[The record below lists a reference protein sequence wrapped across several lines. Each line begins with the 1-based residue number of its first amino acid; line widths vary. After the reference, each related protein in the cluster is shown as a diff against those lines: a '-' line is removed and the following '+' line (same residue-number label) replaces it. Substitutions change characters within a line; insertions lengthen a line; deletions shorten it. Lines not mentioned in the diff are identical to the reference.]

1 MKLMSSVLCFA
12 AFDITDQA
20 LTDEKQLLSVVEA
33 ILADDE
39 RTTAATGQDDVDASL
54 PA

>member
-1 MKLMSSVLCFA
+1 MKTMTSVLCFA

-20 LTDEKQLLSVVEA
+20 LADEQQLLSMVEA
-33 ILADDE
+33 ILAEDE
-39 RTTAATGQDDVDASL
+39 RSAGATVEDDVASW

>member
-1 MKLMSSVLCFA
+1 METKTSILCFA

-20 LTDEKQLLSVVEA
+20 LADEKQFLSMVDA
-33 ILADDE
+33 ILAEDE
-39 RTTAATGQDDVDASL
+39 QTTAATGQDDVDASL